1 MNGLKSMGSGLA
13 GSVALTLLHET
24 ARRFIPLAPRMDVLG
39 MRAIVKSMNKADVN
53 PPRGNKLY
61 WLAMAGD
68 IISNAAY
75 YSLTGTGKNKNVW
88 LRGALLGAG
97 AGLGAVLLPKPL
109 GLGAAPSSRSVPT
122 QTMTIG
128 WYLVGGLVAS
138 AVLAFM
144 SNQRNRG

>member
-1 MNGLKSMGSGLA
+1 MNGLHAMGGGLA

-24 ARRFIPLAPRMDVLG
+24 ARRFVPLAPRMDVLG
-39 MRAIVKSMNKADVN
+39 MRAIVKSMRKADMN
-53 PPRGNKLY
+53 PPKGNKLY
-61 WLAMAGD
+61 WVAMAGD

-75 YSLTGTGKNKNVW
+75 YSLAGAGKNKNVW

-109 GLGAAPSSRSVPT
+109 GLGAEPSARSVPT

-128 WYLVGGLVAS
+128 WYLVGGLAAS
-138 AVLAFM
+138 AAIILFNNLRK
-144 SNQRNRG
+144 SE